1 MKNIHKIIE
10 SPTEIMDKCA
20 WWYNTITG
28 ETLRWNGTIW
38 EAISSQGGSSSEQ
51 LEAGA
56 GITIENNTISTNVGG
71 DIVVSNNNKLSIWQI
86 PGVKRVRFLNK
97 GKVDLNRKYEVG
109 LVPPSTKSR
118 FIRFIH
124 TDIAS

>member
-38 EAISSQGGSSSEQ
+38 EAMSQGGSPSEP
-51 LEAGA
+51 LVAGE
-56 GITIENNTISTNVGG
+56 GITIENNIISTNTDG
-71 DIVVSNNNKLSIWQI
+71 DIVVRNNNNLSIWQI

-97 GKVDLNRKYEVG
+97 GRVDLNRKYEVG
-109 LVPPSTKSR
+109 LVP
-118 FIRFIH
+118 H
-124 TDIAS
+124 QY